1 MHKHIC
7 SANIY
12 SLLCARHCLGS
23 EDTPGNKKN
32 KVAAL
37 ISLYSRIEFRIFKS
51 SNGAACYEGN
61 TVDDVVHIVRVLHGD
76 GW

>member
-23 EDTPGNKKN
+23 EDTPGSKKN
-32 KVAAL
+32 KVAGL

-51 SNGAACYEGN
+51 SNGAECYEGN
-61 TVDDVVHIVRVLHGD
+61 PVGDVVDVVIVKYGD
-76 GW
+76 RW